1 MEKAIRRAL
10 KAADVSKSAT
20 AHTFRP
26 SCATHLLE
34 CGQDIRM
41 IQELVGNKDI
51 ITTMI
56 YTHVLNRGPLG
67 VPSPADLL

>member
-10 KAADVSKSAT
+10 KAADVNKSAT
-20 AHTFRP
+20 FHTFRH

-34 CGQDIRM
+34 CGQDIRTA
-41 IQELVGNKDI
+41 QELMGHKDI

-56 YTHVLNRGPLG
+56 
-67 VPSPADLL
+67 